1 MKKMY
6 IAGIAVLVLVL
17 AAGAAWIVIE
27 QDREGPTITVD
38 DAEKLSWHS
47 GMDKSEL
54 LSGVTALDDV
64 DGDVTDSLVVESIKQ
79 NMETEDKVFVTY
91 AAKDS
96 SNNVTKITRSVDY
109 KDAAEEDAGEGSDES
124 SAEDAEGN
132 EAQADD
138 EAAEAAADPEAKAA
152 AERDVAIEA
161 LPEGAPH
168 FYLKQHYVT
177 LKAGESF
184 DKLSWVEDIS
194 DTKDSREH
202 LFRYISIEGDVNT
215 STPGTYELKY
225 HAIDSDGN
233 PSNVDIL
240 TVTVN

>member
-1 MKKMY
+1 MKKLY
-6 IAGIAVLVLVL
+6 IAGVVVLVLL
-17 AAGAAWIVIE
+17 LTAGAAWIVVK

-38 DAEKLSWHS
+38 DTEKLSWHS
-47 GMDKSEL
+47 GMDKLDL
-54 LSGVTALDDV
+54 LKGVTARDDV

-79 NMETEDKVFVTY
+79 DMEVGDKVLVTY

-96 SNNVTKITRSVDY
+96 SNNVTKVTRSVDY
-109 KDAAEEDAGEGSDES
+109 TEDADEGQDES
-124 SAEDAEGN
+124 SLDETGED
-132 EAQADD
+132 EAQVKD
-138 EAAEAAADPEAKAA
+138 ETAEAADPEAKAA
-152 AERDVAIEA
+152 ADRDAAIKA

-194 DTKDSREH
+194 DTKDSREY
-202 LFRYISIEGDVNT
+202 LFRYISIEGDVNV
-215 STPGTYELKY
+215 SAPGTYELKY
-225 HAIDSDGN
+225 HALDSDGN
-233 PSNVDIL
+233 ASNVDVL